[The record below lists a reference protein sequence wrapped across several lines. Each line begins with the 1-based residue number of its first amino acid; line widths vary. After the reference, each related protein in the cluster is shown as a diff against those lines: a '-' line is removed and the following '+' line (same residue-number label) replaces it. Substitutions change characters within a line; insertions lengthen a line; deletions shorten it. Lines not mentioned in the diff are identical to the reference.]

1 MPFTPYHFGPSG
13 FVGLVFKK
21 WIDLPVF
28 VLANVVVDVEVL
40 IIQAFHLGW
49 PIHRY
54 AHTLLLGAVVGA
66 LWGVAAYPF
75 KPVFN
80 KIMHLFR
87 IPYQSNLKMMV
98 ISGVLGVWLHV
109 LIDGIYHF
117 DVRVF
122 WPDKTISLYRLVHPY
137 LRARHIEI
145 ICLAF
150 FVPAIIL
157 YILTVIKSKKNPSR
171 NRVNIEK

>member
-40 IIQAFHLGW
+40 IIEIFHLGW
-49 PIHRY
+49 PVHRY

-66 LWGVAAYPF
+66 LWGVAAYPLR
-75 KPVFN
+75 PVFN
-80 KIMHLFR
+80 KVMQLFR
-87 IPYQSNLKMMV
+87 IPYQSSLKMMIV
-98 ISGVLGVWLHV
+98 SGVLGVWLHV
-109 LIDGIYHF
+109 LIDAVDHF
-117 DVRVF
+117 DLRLF
-122 WPDKTISLYRLVHPY
+122 WPNTTISLYQLLHPY
-137 LRARHIEI
+137 IRQGYVKI
-145 ICLAF
+145 ICLIF

-157 YILTVIKSKKNPSR
+157 YILTVIKSRKNLKQTRTS
-171 NRVNIEK
+171 IEK